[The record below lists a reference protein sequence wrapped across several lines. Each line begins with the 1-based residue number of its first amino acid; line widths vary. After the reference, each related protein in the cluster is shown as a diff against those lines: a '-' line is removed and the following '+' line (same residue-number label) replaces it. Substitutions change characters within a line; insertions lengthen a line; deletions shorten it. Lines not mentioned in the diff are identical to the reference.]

1 MKNKNK
7 LFYLVATSIIS
18 AVVLAM
24 TFIPNTG
31 YITII
36 PNSIEIT
43 TLHIIVC
50 IGAFALG
57 PKYGAV
63 IGAVWGISN
72 MLRAFT
78 SPLFILFT
86 NPLISVVP
94 RILVGL
100 FAGLVSSAL
109 LKRTKLPLT
118 VVGVITAIVGTL
130 TNTVL
135 VLSALHIFGD
145 MLESYKE
152 MYKIFQSIISTII
165 SVNATIEIVA
175 AIIIVPAVGVAI
187 FKAMKNYGIEIKR
200 KA

>member
-18 AVVLAM
+18 AVFLAM

-50 IGAFALG
+50 IGAFTLG

-63 IGAVWGISN
+63 IGAVW
-72 MLRAFT
+72 AFQYAQST
-78 SPLFILFT
+78 QAPVHTLYK
-86 NPLISVVP
+86 PLISVVP
-94 RILVGL
+94 KILVGL

-109 LKRTKLPLT
+109 LKTKLP
-118 VVGVITAIVGTL
+118 
-130 TNTVL
+130 
-135 VLSALHIFGD
+135 
-145 MLESYKE
+145 
-152 MYKIFQSIISTII
+152 
-165 SVNATIEIVA
+165 
-175 AIIIVPAVGVAI
+175 
-187 FKAMKNYGIEIKR
+187 
-200 KA
+200 